1 MLHLLLLLM
10 HLAKCISHTTLEPS
24 YYGKWLINVI
34 NHCNKFHSKFRYIY
48 IILLVQCG
56 VDPDALLCKPGD

>member
-34 NHCNKFHSKFRYIY
+34 NHCNKFHDIY
-48 IILLVQCG
+48 ILLVQCG